1 MIGRM
6 FVGLGFLLILV
17 GSAFIDG
24 ELYNVAV
31 TMCVV
36 GVVLVSI
43 PVFVTYYLPSLS
55 RRVRKVIA
63 GVRRDRGLR
72 VIDGGKQ

>member
-24 ELYNVAV
+24 ELYSVAV
-31 TMCVV
+31 
-36 GVVLVSI
+36 GVCIAGAVLVVI

-63 GVRRDRGLR
+63 GTRRDRGFR